1 MRGWLLFLMLLYAH
15 SLYGSDQQYNRGEM
29 LYFSKGCNGCHGPSA
44 EGGGNA
50 PKLALRD
57 QKELHKKLNSFRL
70 GKANSQSQA
79 MMVQF
84 ALKLSEKQ
92 IEDLSHFLSHHKGD
106 EGDSVSS
113 ELLGGFGS

>member
-1 MRGWLLFLMLLYAH
+1 MTLLYFGP
-15 SLYGSDQQYNRGEM
+15 LYGADQQYNRGEM

-50 PKLALRD
+50 PKLALKE
-57 QKELHKKLNSFRL
+57 QQELHKKLSYFRL
-70 GKANSQSQA
+70 GKANSPSQA

-84 ALKLSEKQ
+84 ALKLSNKQ

-106 EGDSVSS
+106 KGEKVSS